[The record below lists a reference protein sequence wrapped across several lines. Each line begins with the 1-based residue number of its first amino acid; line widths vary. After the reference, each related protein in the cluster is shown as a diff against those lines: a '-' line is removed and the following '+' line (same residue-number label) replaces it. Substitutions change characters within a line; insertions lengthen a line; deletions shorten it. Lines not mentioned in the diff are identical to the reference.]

1 MKLTVVI
8 YPRDSVEREI
18 AADFAHEV
26 AGSWTET
33 ETEVKFALE
42 SNDWHTI
49 NNVVK
54 RAEEFRNHSIAY
66 SAT

>member
-1 MKLTVVI
+1 MKLAVVI
-8 YPRDSVEREI
+8 YPRDSMEREI

-26 AGSWTET
+26 AGNWVET

-49 NNVVK
+49 NSIVK

>member
-1 MKLTVVI
+1 MKLAITI
-8 YPRDSVEREI
+8 YPRDNVEREI

-26 AGSWTET
+26 AGSWIET
-33 ETEVKFALE
+33 DTEVKFVLE

-49 NNVVK
+49 NSVVE
-54 RAEEFRNHSIAY
+54 RAEEFRSHNIAY